1 MTTIPNLN
9 IVIQQGDAVRDSHN
23 IKNQVLE
30 SAQNTVFERIAE
42 DDKKRTVIAQA
53 DEAEKVLLNHE
64 RPGGGRLKR
73 DRKKERKLKARAAM
87 EDMADPDGPGRLLN
101 TVV

>member
-9 IVIQQGDAVRDSHN
+9 MVIQQGDAIRDSHN

-30 SAQNTVFERIAE
+30 STQNTVFERLAE
-42 DDKKRTVIAQA
+42 DDKKRTVVSQA
-53 DEAEKVLLNHE
+53 EEAEKIFLANE
-64 RPGGGRLKR
+64 QRGGGKFKR
-73 DRKKERKLKARAAM
+73 EKKLERKKKNQDAM
-87 EDMADPDGPGRLLN
+87 VETIDPDGPGRLLN

>member
-23 IKNQVLE
+23 IRNQVLD
-30 SAQNTVFERIAE
+30 SAQNTVFERLADE
-42 DDKKRTVIAQA
+42 DKKRTVVAQA
-53 DEAEKVLLNHE
+53 EEAESIVLTNE
-64 RPGGGRLKR
+64 RRGGGNSKRLKKQE
-73 DRKKERKLKARAAM
+73 RKKKARAAM
-87 EDMADPDGPGRLLN
+87 EELTDPDGPGRLLN

>member
-9 IVIQQGDAVRDSHN
+9 MVIQQGDTIRDSHN

-30 SAQNTVFERIAE
+30 STQNTVFERIAD
-42 DDKKRTVIAQA
+42 DDKKRTVVAQA
-53 DEAEKVLLNHE
+53 EEAEKIFLANE
-64 RPGGGRLKR
+64 NKGGGKLRR
-73 DRKKERKLKARAAM
+73 ERKLERKKKIRGVT
-87 EDMADPDGPGRLLN
+87 EETIDPDGPGRLLN